1 VFVVEP
7 VRADAYGTKDSSDFH
22 FLTLVT
28 YRTTS
33 RRVRSAGLSRLVCI
47 FVVLAEWFVALCVLI
62 PLGIEYAGEHYI
74 CRPGK
79 AFGTSATLGN
89 PRHERKYPKLHV
101 FSTATAFDI
110 DKTYL
115 AGPTRSRELSQLLQV
130 LAGHSARSQPGG
142 RGTGSPC
149 PPASG
154 RAGRERKRKV
164 ASPGRWNVRG
174 IFTLHR

>member
-1 VFVVEP
+1 MFVVEP
-7 VRADAYGTKDSSDFH
+7 VRADAYGTKDNSDFH

-28 YRTTS
+28 HRTTS

-47 FVVLAEWFVALCVLI
+47 FVILAEWFVALCVLI

-101 FSTATAFDI
+101 FSTRAST
-110 DKTYL
+110 
-115 AGPTRSRELSQLLQV
+115 S
-130 LAGHSARSQPGG
+130 
-142 RGTGSPC
+142 
-149 PPASG
+149 ASG
-154 RAGRERKRKV
+154 AIVLTRPTLRASSAPISAAV
-164 ASPGRWNVRG
+164 
-174 IFTLHR
+174 